1 MSKIK
6 IVKLISYFLLLIL
19 NILGTLAWIILY
31 LEKRYTEW
39 WVFLIIIICIF
50 ATISYAVKIIKELK
64 NK

>member
-6 IVKLISYFLLLIL
+6 IVKLISYFLLFIL
-19 NILGTLAWIILY
+19 NILGTITWIMLY

-39 WVFLIIIICIF
+39 WVFLIIFICIF